1 MFLGL
6 GELVDVGN
14 QSKSGNAL
22 VFNDNIL
29 VRHTG
34 TRNRLTHKILV
45 ETSVMSSNIWVCLRW
60 KL

>member
-34 TRNRLTHKILV
+34 TRNRLTHKMLV
-45 ETSVMSSNIWVCLRW
+45 ETSAMTYNKAVCRR
-60 KL
+60 